1 MKITEKLNPDTVDID
16 KLDIAEILHKINL
29 EDMIVSKAVSQSL
42 THIEL
47 FISKVI
53 DVMNADGKLFY
64 VGSGTSGRLGVLDAS
79 ECPPTFGVE
88 NEIVQGIIAGGE
100 KALMTSIEGAEDN
113 EEDAASKVKSM
124 VTDKDIVL
132 GISASSATPYVL
144 AALKE
149 ANILGAYTG
158 ILVCNEFDNYDFI
171 DCPISVIVG
180 PEAIAGSTRMK
191 AGTATKMIL
200 NMISTTAMIKM
211 NCTYGNLMVNL
222 KPLNKKL
229 KDRSIAIVSHI
240 TGKNRSES
248 KDVLKI
254 SNYQIKEA
262 VLMISFGMELID
274 ARAQLERNNGSLRR
288 SLDEN
293 R

>member
-29 EDMIVSKAVSQSL
+29 EDMKVSEAVSQSL
-42 THIEL
+42 NHIEL

-53 DVMNADGKLFY
+53 DVMKAGGKLFY

-79 ECPPTFGVE
+79 ECPPTFGVK

-113 EEDAASKVKSM
+113 EKDAVSKVKSI

-262 VLMISFGMELID
+262 VLMIIFGMELID

>member
-29 EDMIVSKAVSQSL
+29 EDMKVSEAVSQSL

-53 DVMNADGKLFY
+53 DVMKAGGKLFY

-113 EEDAASKVKSM
+113 EKDAVSKVKSI

-144 AALKE
+144 AALKQ

-274 ARAQLERNNGSLRR
+274 ARALLERNNGSLRR
-288 SLDEN
+288 SLDEK

>member
-29 EDMIVSKAVSQSL
+29 EDMKVSEAVSQSL

-53 DVMNADGKLFY
+53 DVMKAGGKLFY

-113 EEDAASKVKSM
+113 EDAAASKVRSI

-288 SLDEN
+288 SLDEK

>member
-1 MKITEKLNPDTVDID
+1 MKITEKLNPNTVDID

-29 EDMIVSKAVSQSL
+29 EDMKVSEAVSQSL

-53 DVMNADGKLFY
+53 DVMKAGGKLFY

-100 KALMTSIEGAEDN
+100 EALMTSIEGAEDN
-113 EEDAASKVKSM
+113 EEDAASKVKSI

-144 AALKE
+144 AALKQ

-262 VLMISFGMELID
+262 VLMIIFGMELID
-274 ARAQLERNNGSLRR
+274 ARAKLERNNGSLRR

>member
-29 EDMIVSKAVSQSL
+29 EDMKVSEAVSQSL

-53 DVMNADGKLFY
+53 DVMKAGGKLFY

-113 EEDAASKVKSM
+113 EKDAVSKVKSI

-274 ARAQLERNNGSLRR
+274 ARALLERNNGSLRR
-288 SLDEN
+288 SLDEK

>member
-29 EDMIVSKAVSQSL
+29 EDMKVSEAVSQSL

-53 DVMNADGKLFY
+53 DVMKAGGKLFY

-113 EEDAASKVKSM
+113 EDAAASKVRSI

-274 ARAQLERNNGSLRR
+274 ARALLERNNGSLRR
-288 SLDEN
+288 SLDEK